1 MQFDESGVD
10 LSGVEDRRGGGFG
23 SGLGGGALVGGGG
36 LGIVGLLAYL
46 FFGVVGGGGGG
57 GPTLGGTVPGSTS
70 VNGAAASESREEL
83 QRRCNTEG
91 ALDRYTD
98 CRIIKVYNV
107 ADEVWQDEFARRGVE
122 YRPPRLAFFGRA
134 TNTGCG
140 QASASTG
147 PFYCPADER
156 IYFDLD
162 FLGQLQERFGAEGEF
177 AQAYI
182 VAHEFGHHIQ
192 RITGTEQRV
201 RQLQQQNPAQHN
213 AASVRLE
220 LQADCYAGVWST
232 LADRRGEDGIA
243 LREQDIAEAIDA
255 AEAVGDDNIQRTTQ
269 GRVDPESWTHGS
281 SQDRREWFLR
291 GLRSADVTAC
301 NTFGGRG

>member
-1 MQFDESGVD
+1 MQFDEAGVD
-10 LSGVEDRRGGGFG
+10 VSGVEDRRGVGSG

-36 LGIVGLLAYL
+36 LGIVGVLAYL
-46 FFGVVGGGGGG
+46 FFGVLGGSGGG
-57 GPTLGGTVPGSTS
+57 GPALGGTVPGSTS

-83 QRRCNTEG
+83 QQRCNTEG

-107 ADEVWQDEFARRGVE
+107 ADEVWRDEFARRGVE
-122 YRPPRLAFFGRA
+122 YRPPKLAFFRRA
-134 TNTGCG
+134 TSTDCG

-162 FLGQLQERFGAEGEF
+162 FLRQLQDRFGAEGQF

-182 VAHEFGHHIQ
+182 VAHEFGHHLQ
-192 RITGTEQRV
+192 RITGTEQGV
-201 RQLQQQNPAQHN
+201 RRLQQQNPSQRN
-213 AASVRLE
+213 ALSVRLE
-220 LQADCYAGVWST
+220 LQADCYAGVWSK
-232 LADRRGEDGIA
+232 LADQRGEDGIA
-243 LREQDIAEAIDA
+243 LREQDIAEAVDA

-269 GRVDPESWTHGS
+269 GRVNPESWTHGS

-291 GLRSADVTAC
+291 GLRTGDVAAC
-301 NTFGGRG
+301 DTFQSRR